1 MSDSKKKP
9 ESSCVKQPHKSS
21 RRSPDMRR
29 RSNSVRERERGKID
43 GCFLW
48 MWWNGSI
55 WRGRQLC
62 LPLCLSPG
70 LLPLSEECVR
80 GGVALCLPRP
90 SHGFPSKIFVI
101 WQKHTDRH
109 IYNHILALTAQTK
122 TLPSSPLDASDG
134 PPKPLCDSNTRS
146 HVITTFLRFGL
157 YQHTGHYKCVRS
169 TRVALT
175 DL

>member
-1 MSDSKKKP
+1 M
-9 ESSCVKQPHKSS
+9 KQPHKSS

-29 RSNSVRERERGKID
+29 RSNSVRERERGERLMD
-43 GCFLW
+43 VFYGCDETVPSGEVANFVCL
-48 MWWNGSI
+48 SVYL
-55 WRGRQLC
+55 RASSLC
-62 LPLCLSPG
+62 LRNAWGEASLCVCQGRHMDSRLKS
-70 LLPLSEECVR
+70 LLFGKNTPT
-80 GGVALCLPRP
+80 
-90 SHGFPSKIFVI
+90 
-101 WQKHTDRH
+101 HTHRH